1 VPRGR
6 KLAPQRV
13 GDKGVLC
20 ASAKTE
26 HFLLVLPIPLMEIRR
41 RFQPESAQASSPAIA
56 ASSAL
61 FHGLL
66 DGEIHGLLDVATRAD
81 YPAHSWVYRQGD
93 PARHFFLVESGLVQ
107 LRLLTGE
114 SQDILIRFV
123 KSGEVFG
130 YLTLSLAGAN
140 AESAQVVQ
148 PGRLV
153 VWERDI
159 ALQLLQAI
167 PKAAINLFSIA
178 ARDSV
183 YFYDRSRRL
192 LTQDVGRRVEF
203 ALSELVRSMG
213 ISTPGGIVIAH
224 GIGQRELAELAGTTI
239 FTVSRELTKLQRL
252 GILEKQRGRIVVLQ
266 PHKLSA

>member
-1 VPRGR
+1 M
-6 KLAPQRV
+6 
-13 GDKGVLC
+13 
-20 ASAKTE
+20 
-26 HFLLVLPIPLMEIRR
+26 LLVLLIALMELRR
-41 RFQPESAQASSPAIA
+41 RSQSESAQASSQAIA

-61 FHGLL
+61 FHGLQ
-66 DGEIHGLLDVATRAD
+66 DGEIHALLDVATRAD
-81 YPAHSWVYRQGD
+81 YPAQSWVYRQGD

-107 LRLLTGE
+107 LRLLTAQGE
-114 SQDILIRFV
+114 DVLIRFV

-130 YLTLSLAGAN
+130 YLTLSLAGSN
-140 AESAQVVQ
+140 AESAQVIQ
-148 PGRLV
+148 PSRLV

-159 ALQLLQAI
+159 ALQSLQTI
-167 PKAAINLFSIA
+167 PKAAINLFNIA

-203 ALSELVRSMG
+203 ALSELVRTMG
-213 ISTPGGIVIAH
+213 ISTPGGIVVAH

-239 FTVSRELTKLQRL
+239 FTVSRELTKLQRQ

-266 PHKLSA
+266 LEKLSA